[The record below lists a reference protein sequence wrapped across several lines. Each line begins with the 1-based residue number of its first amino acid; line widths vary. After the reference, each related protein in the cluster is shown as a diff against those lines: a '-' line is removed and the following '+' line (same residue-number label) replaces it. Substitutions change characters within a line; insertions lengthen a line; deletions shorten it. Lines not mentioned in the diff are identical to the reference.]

1 MSRADGKVKRKQ
13 EGSGVTWEKVTKKR
27 SGKEVVENAGGHL
40 WLDLKRMGSF
50 QMEYGPSR
58 SEGKFL
64 QLCGAIM
71 RQLGHGVRW
80 LHSNPSTAT
89 VPPREVN

>member
-40 WLDLKRMGSF
+40 WLDLKRMG
-50 QMEYGPSR
+50 
-58 SEGKFL
+58 
-64 QLCGAIM
+64 
-71 RQLGHGVRW
+71 
-80 LHSNPSTAT
+80 
-89 VPPREVN
+89 